1 MQSRRQR
8 CEQQGQEWD
17 TGAAGG
23 HWLSPLLPPLQGS
36 LCCGGGMG
44 LGVSGGLSMGLRAP
58 SALMH
63 SARSSAHFSLCRHLP
78 GQEGAESWECPNLE
92 APAGVAAI
100 IGVLQPLLGC
110 CSHPATC
117 AEPSAPQQLLS
128 EEDSP
133 PPCPHPSTAL
143 RTNPK
148 GASKIQGQ
156 TLSCMD

>member
-1 MQSRRQR
+1 MGMPKLGGTSRR
-8 CEQQGQEWD
+8 CSHYW
-17 TGAAGG
+17 GA
-23 HWLSPLLPPLQGS
+23 
-36 LCCGGGMG
+36 
-44 LGVSGGLSMGLRAP
+44 
-58 SALMH
+58 
-63 SARSSAHFSLCRHLP
+63 
-78 GQEGAESWECPNLE
+78 
-92 APAGVAAI
+92 AAI

-143 RTNPK
+143 QTNPK